1 MTKIFAHLGASGQF
15 PENTMLAFEKGIE
28 AGADGIELDV
38 QLTKDGRIVVI
49 HDERLNRTTSL
60 KGFVKDTAYDEV
72 KTANAA
78 AGHDQAYS
86 DIKVPLLE
94 DVLSWAVKKD
104 FLINIELKN
113 SVIRYEGM
121 EEKVLEAVKRFN
133 VEERVILSTFNHD
146 SLALCAACAAY
157 RTGSI
162 NFRCALPGR
171 SIYRVYSGFRLS
183 PEVKQP
189 KGHR

>member
-1 MTKIFAHLGASGQF
+1 
-15 PENTMLAFEKGIE
+15 MLAFEKGIE

-72 KTANAA
+72 KTANAT

-94 DVLSWAVKKD
+94 DVLSWAVKRI
-104 FLINIELKN
+104 F
-113 SVIRYEGM
+113 S
-121 EEKVLEAVKRFN
+121 
-133 VEERVILSTFNHD
+133 STLN
-146 SLALCAACAAY
+146 
-157 RTGSI
+157 
-162 NFRCALPGR
+162 
-171 SIYRVYSGFRLS
+171 
-183 PEVKQP
+183 
-189 KGHR
+189 